1 MRPLYVAG
9 GNGVVVRLDGPS
21 LVVEAP
27 ERAQRRYPLERLSEV
42 VLCGAV
48 EAGVDALRACA
59 ARGIP
64 VGALDANRRP
74 VGFFVPW
81 RAPVARAS
89 VLLENFLQ
97 RGDAESR
104 YRDWKRS
111 QERRGMIRA
120 LRAAG
125 LQPMR
130 HLGREAAVQALIGQF
145 AEPERAARVL
155 KSWLGLAATVVQG
168 RLSELGLCPTL
179 VAGRRRG
186 VDLPADVSEIAAW
199 GHWEGL
205 RRCEKLPES
214 WGEEV
219 AAYEEQRGADARV
232 IRAVLDHFVFWL
244 GGMRWQ

>member
-9 GNGVVVRLDGPS
+9 GSGVIVRLDGPS

-42 VLCGAV
+42 VLCGSV

-64 VGALDANRRP
+64 VGALDAGGRP

-81 RAPVARAS
+81 RAPAARAS

-111 QERRGMIRA
+111 QERRAMIRA

-130 HLGREAAVQALIGQF
+130 HLRREEAVEALMAGF
-145 AEPERAARVL
+145 VDRRAAARVL
-155 KSWLGLAATVVQG
+155 RSWLGLAATGVQG
-168 RLSELGLCPTL
+168 RLSEYGLCPTL

-186 VDLPADVSEIAAW
+186 VDLPADVTEIVAW

-205 RRCEKLPES
+205 RRCSQMPRNWAED
-214 WGEEV
+214 V
-219 AAYEEQRGADARV
+219 AAYEGQRAADGRV
-232 IRAVLDHFVFWL
+232 MRTVLEHFLCWL
-244 GGMRWQ
+244 GGVRWQ